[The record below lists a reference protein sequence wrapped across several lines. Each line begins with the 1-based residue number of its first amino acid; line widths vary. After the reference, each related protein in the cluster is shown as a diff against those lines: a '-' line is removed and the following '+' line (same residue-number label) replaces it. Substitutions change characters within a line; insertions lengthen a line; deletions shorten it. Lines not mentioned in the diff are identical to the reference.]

1 MEYQP
6 MKVVLLGTG
15 GPRPDPNRMGPSTL
29 VSIGEDN
36 IIVDAGRGVATRL
49 VQASV
54 PITDYGYV
62 FITHLHFDHTG
73 GLGDLLF
80 AAWNKARNKTI
91 HVYGPRGTRKMV
103 NHLFEAYERDIW
115 YRMSET
121 ELTVEKLIDIR
132 DMVVVHDVE
141 PGMIYRGD
149 DWMVSAEY
157 VEHGHGLGLSREDWP
172 CLAYRISEGENSVVI
187 SGDAVYSKRLIRFSK
202 DADVL
207 VMCCYFAGEEV
218 KDHDT
223 RLIAERVLMSSLDAG
238 RIAAEANVGKM
249 ALVHIREKPQRLLDA
264 MVEEIGKDY
273 DGEVIIGEDLLEIMG

>member
-1 MEYQP
+1 
-6 MKVVLLGTG
+6 
-15 GPRPDPNRMGPSTL
+15 MGPSTL
-29 VSIGEDN
+29 VSIGDDN

-49 VQASV
+49 VQAGV
-54 PITDYGYV
+54 TITDYGYV
-62 FITHLHFDHTG
+62 FITHHHFDHTG

-80 AAWNKARNKTI
+80 AAWIKARNNTI

-103 NHLFEAYERDIW
+103 RHLFEAYERDIW

-132 DMVVVHDVE
+132 DIVMVHDVE
-141 PGMIYRGD
+141 PGMIHLGD
-149 DWMVSAEY
+149 EWMVSAEY

-172 CLAYRISEGENSVVI
+172 CLAYRIIEGERSVVI
-187 SGDAVYSKRLIRFSK
+187 SGDAVYSKKLIQFSK
-202 DADVL
+202 DTDAL
-207 VMCCYFAGEEV
+207 IMCCYFAGEEV

-223 RLIAERVLMSSLDAG
+223 RLIAEHVLTSSLDAG

-264 MVEEIGKDY
+264 MVDDIRKDY
-273 DGEVIIGEDLLEIMG
+273 GGEIIVGEDLLKIMG

>member
-1 MEYQP
+1 MEYQL

-29 VSIGEDN
+29 VSIGDDN

-49 VQASV
+49 VQTGI

-80 AAWNKARNKTI
+80 AAWNKARNKTT

-132 DMVVVHDVE
+132 DMVMVHDVE
-141 PGMIYRGD
+141 PGMIYRAD
-149 DWMVSAEY
+149 EWMVSAQY
-157 VEHGHGLGLSREDWP
+157 VDHGHGLGMSSEDWP
-172 CLAYRISEGENSVVI
+172 CLAYRVIEGESSVVI
-187 SGDAVYSKRLIRFSK
+187 SGDAVYSPRLIQFSK
-202 DADVL
+202 DADTL
-207 VMCCYFAGEEV
+207 VMCCYLAGEEV

-223 RLIAERVLMSSLDAG
+223 RLIAEHVLTSSLDAG

-249 ALVHIREKPQRLLDA
+249 ALVHIREKPTRLLDS

-273 DGEVIIGEDLLEIMG
+273 DGEIIIGEDLLEIMG